1 MTTATATL
9 GTLEALR
16 PRPSFLTRWG
26 RTAQRKPLGAVAM
39 GVVLVFVITA
49 VFADLDWMMG
59 PLGLRNVRE
68 AQGRV
73 GIAPYDPVA
82 QHYDHVMQPPS
93 AKFWLGTD
101 NFGRDM
107 LSRLIHGA
115 RISLIV
121 GITTVAIGAVIG
133 GFLGISTAFFEG
145 KYDLLMQRVIDAWMA
160 FPGIIIAL
168 SILAALGPGMVNVII
183 AIGLGNVPV
192 MTRVVRGATLSQ
204 KQNVFVEA
212 ARSIGCGGRRI
223 MVRHL
228 LPNVAAPMIII
239 SSLEMGAA
247 IISEASLSFLGVG
260 VPPPNPSWGGML
272 SGHHRTYMLAA
283 PWMAI
288 FPGLAITIAV
298 LGWNL
303 LGDATRDLWD
313 PRLRGSR

>member
-1 MTTATATL
+1 MAATAAV

-16 PRPSFLTRWG
+16 PRPSFLAKWG
-26 RTAQRKPLGAVAM
+26 RTARSKPLGSLALAVILLVA
-39 GVVLVFVITA
+39 GAAIFAPVV
-49 VFADLDWMMG
+49 
-59 PLGLRNVRE
+59 
-68 AQGRV
+68 
-73 GIAPYDPVA
+73 APYDPVA
-82 QHYDHVMQPPS
+82 QHYDHVMEPPT
-93 AKFWLGTD
+93 AGFWLGTD

-107 LSRLIHGA
+107 LSRLIWGA
-115 RISLIV
+115 RISLQV
-121 GITTVAIGAVIG
+121 GVFAVALG
-133 GFLGISTAFFEG
+133 GTLGIFIGMMSGYFEG
-145 KYDLLMQRVIDAWMA
+145 RMDLVMQRVIDAWMA
-160 FPGIIIAL
+160 FPGIILAL
-168 SILAALGPGMVNVII
+168 AILAALGPGLVNVII

-192 MTRVVRGATLSQ
+192 MARVVRGATLSQ

-223 MVRHL
+223 MMRHL
-228 LPNVAAPMIII
+228 LPNVTAPIIVI

-288 FPGLAITIAV
+288 FPGIAITLGV

-303 LGDATRDLWD
+303 LGDAIRDVWD